1 MLENIRTQRCQMGD
15 EENGLP
21 EELEEPCTTF
31 HNALGETEQ
40 CLKLILS
47 SRVEETMESLDH
59 LEQASLL
66 LLNTYTLNSLFWMF
80 LNTQGVSLT
89 DHPIKKELERIQ
101 KTMAKVNEVKKKQ
114 KRETRKVTG
123 ANRFIRNALWSLEE
137 KQKQQKRK
145 SSENDS
151 SSKKSKLDDSTDSP

>member
-47 SRVEETMESLDH
+47 SRVEETMESVRNNVMCGARDLSVFNTVRPSGTSILTATQH
-59 LEQASLL
+59 LHTKL
-66 LLNTYTLNSLFWMF
+66 
-80 LNTQGVSLT
+80 VV
-89 DHPIKKELERIQ
+89 LE
-101 KTMAKVNEVKKKQ
+101 
-114 KRETRKVTG
+114 
-123 ANRFIRNALWSLEE
+123 
-137 KQKQQKRK
+137 
-145 SSENDS
+145 
-151 SSKKSKLDDSTDSP
+151 